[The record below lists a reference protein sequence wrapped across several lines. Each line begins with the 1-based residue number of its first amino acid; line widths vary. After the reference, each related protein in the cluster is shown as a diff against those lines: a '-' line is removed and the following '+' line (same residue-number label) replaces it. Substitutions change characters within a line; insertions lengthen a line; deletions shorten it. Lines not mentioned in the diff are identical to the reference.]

1 MIPHICS
8 LVNSHILP
16 FPPHFKQWVHDHIFY
31 SQEQV
36 KYVLFTP
43 CVLILTPF
51 YMYSHHPDELH
62 RIHRVPF
69 LPAIDILKS
78 PFSIQDLD
86 SGTEVLNAVWPCTA
100 FHAHV
105 KDLREQLTRAC
116 VHPWITPVLP
126 SRTPALLASLVAL
139 PQVCYNY
146 LLPLQFSCH
155 RFVIPQTISQMLCAL
170 LNAYFPLVTWVH
182 IFRAIRF

>member
-1 MIPHICS
+1 MERGSLTLSTHTHVFFGRVWVIPHICS

-51 YMYSHHPDELH
+51 YMYSHHPDKLH

-69 LPAIDILKS
+69 LPAIDLLKS
-78 PFSIQDLD
+78 PFSVQDLN
-86 SGTEVLNAVWPCTA
+86 SETEVLNAIWPCTA
-100 FHAHV
+100 FHAHM
-105 KDLREQLTRAC
+105 KGLHARM
-116 VHPWITPVLP
+116 
-126 SRTPALLASLVAL
+126 LVCTL
-139 PQVCYNY
+139 GLCRC
-146 LLPLQFSCH
+146 CH
-155 RFVIPQTISQMLCAL
+155 RTHPLCWL
-170 LNAYFPLVTWVH
+170 
-182 IFRAIRF
+182 R